1 MKIKDVEKLTGLT
14 AKSIRHYES
23 KGLLQVERD
32 EGNSYRSYTEEN
44 VQELRKIRLLRF
56 LDFSIEQIREIQQ
69 MNTGEIGEVLLEKA
83 ESLENQSQDLEI
95 KRNLCRTLSK
105 DGISNDAVV
114 EEYNEVFD
122 ALGEEWQD
130 DLAECLKDL
139 RCPSIT
145 EVIGET
151 AIFSGPILWLF
162 LNIHSQ
168 MWQRL
173 MLNAL
178 LAVLSTACITGI
190 WINYL
195 QKRRYQSKR
204 VKKNNYATW
213 YLLPAAII
221 SCILGIVLVV
231 FLMVQLDKIF
241 APQEWLF
248 SQMKPW
254 AETLLIALVMIPV
267 MLFASV
273 FLVWLPKKLGK
284 KSVSGAKSKE
294 SNTDNSDVR
303 KEDLQHEDKSEREE
317 IEVLGWETFRKYWCF
332 FVLIWIV
339 AAYLCLTS
347 VTYVTEDQIIV
358 HSPFCPQGKSYSYR
372 DVSKVQAGFG
382 QKMVSLHR
390 EQRRGTF
397 FYTVTIGGKRIV
409 FMQPSVNEEIARYE
423 EDTYLE
429 LEEFDQRLMQL
440 GVDKESDET
449 GYEACD
455 FDKQYVDRFRR
466 IITNGK

>member
-23 KGLLQVERD
+23 KGLLQVERE

-56 LDFSIEQIREIQQ
+56 LDFSIDQIRDIQQ
-69 MNTGEIGEVLLEKA
+69 MDAAQLKEVLLDKA

-114 EEYNEVFD
+114 EEYNQVFD

-151 AIFSGPILWLF
+151 LLFSGAILWLII
-162 LNIHSQ
+162 NIHDQ
-168 MWQRL
+168 KWHGL
-173 MLNAL
+173 LLNAL
-178 LAVLSTACITGI
+178 LAIFSTACITGV

-195 QKRRYQSKR
+195 QKRRYQPRR
-204 VKKNNYATW
+204 VRKNNHATW
-213 YLLPAAII
+213 YVLPATVIA
-221 SCILGIVLVV
+221 CILGIALDVL
-231 FLMVQLDKIF
+231 LMIQIDKIF
-241 APQEWLF
+241 APPGWLF

-254 AETLLIALVMIPV
+254 AETLFIFLVMVPV
-267 MLFASV
+267 MLFTSV
-273 FLVWLPKKLGK
+273 LFVWLPKRFRK
-284 KSVSGAKSKE
+284 KT
-294 SNTDNSDVR
+294 SNLMENAAVDAIG
-303 KEDLQHEDKSEREE
+303 EDGNGTTGVENEG
-317 IEVLGWETFRKYWCF
+317 IEVLGWFTFRKYWYL
-332 FVLIWIV
+332 FVLVWII
-339 AAYLCLTS
+339 AGYLCLTS
-347 VTYVTEDQIIV
+347 LTYVTEDQIII
-358 HSPFCPQGKSYSYR
+358 HSPFCPQGKSYSYE
-372 DVSKVQAGFG
+372 DVAKVQAGFG
-382 QKMVSLHR
+382 QKALSLHR
-390 EQRRGTF
+390 NERLGTF
-397 FYTVTIGGKRIV
+397 SYTIMVGGKKIV
-409 FMQPSVNEEIARYE
+409 FMQPSVNEQISRYE

-440 GVDKESDET
+440 GVEKESDES
-449 GYEACD
+449 GYEDCD

-466 IITNGK
+466 IINNR

>member
-69 MNTGEIGEVLLEKA
+69 MNAAEIKEVLLDKA
-83 ESLENQSQDLEI
+83 ESLEDQSQDLEI
-95 KRNLCRTLSK
+95 KRDLCQTLSK

-114 EEYNEVFD
+114 EEYNELFD
-122 ALGEEWQD
+122 VLGEEGQD

-145 EVIGET
+145 EVIAET

-162 LNIHSQ
+162 LNIHNQVWSV
-168 MWQRL
+168 L

-178 LAVLSTACITGI
+178 LAVLSTAVITGI
-190 WINYL
+190 WMNYL
-195 QKRRYQSKR
+195 RKRQYQPKR

-221 SCILGIVLVV
+221 SCILGIVMVV
-231 FLMVQLDKIF
+231 LLMIQIGKIL

-248 SQMKPW
+248 YQMKPW
-254 AETLLIALVMIPV
+254 AETLLIALIMIPV
-267 MLFASV
+267 MLFVSV
-273 FLVWLPKKLGK
+273 LLVWLRRKFGK
-284 KSVSGAKSKE
+284 K
-294 SNTDNSDVR
+294 
-303 KEDLQHEDKSEREE
+303 EE
-317 IEVLGWETFRKYWCF
+317 IEVLGWETFRKYWY
-332 FVLIWIV
+332 FVVLGWIV
-339 AAYLCLTS
+339 AVYLCLSS

-358 HSPFCPQGKSYSYR
+358 HSPLCPQGKSYAYG

-382 QKMVSLHR
+382 QKAVSLHR

-397 FYTVTIGGKRIV
+397 FYMVTIGGKRIV
-409 FMQPSVNEEIARYE
+409 FMQPSVNEDISRYE

-429 LEEFDQRLMQL
+429 LEEFDQRLMEH

-449 GYEACD
+449 GYENCD

-466 IITNGK
+466 IIANGK